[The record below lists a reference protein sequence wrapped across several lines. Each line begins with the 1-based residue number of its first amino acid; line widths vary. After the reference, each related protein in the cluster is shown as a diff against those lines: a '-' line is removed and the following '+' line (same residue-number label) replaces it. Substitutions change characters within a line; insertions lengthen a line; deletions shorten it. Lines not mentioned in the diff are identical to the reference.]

1 MVSNF
6 EPILKLE
13 KRKQEFTRQDHDH
26 SFHRIYKNLTFSSS
40 PFDPLEA
47 PEFKKKKKD
56 FRFRFLNIISK
67 KLFLRIFRYQNNSSY
82 KLNN

>member
-47 PEFKKKKKD
+47 PEFKKKKKK
-56 FRFRFLNIISK
+56 RF
-67 KLFLRIFRYQNNSSY
+67 
-82 KLNN
+82 